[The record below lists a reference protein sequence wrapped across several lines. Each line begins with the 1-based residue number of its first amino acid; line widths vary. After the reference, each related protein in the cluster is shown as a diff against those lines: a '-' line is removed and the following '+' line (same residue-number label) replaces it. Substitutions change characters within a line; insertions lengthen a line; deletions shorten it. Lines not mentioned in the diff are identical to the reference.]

1 MKSRTS
7 VITFILLTV
16 GVVVLI
22 NILANRFFV
31 RLDLT
36 QDNRYTLSRAT
47 KELLRNLE
55 EPVTVTAYFTRKL
68 DPSFD
73 NIRKEFED
81 LLAEYHSISRG
92 MLVYDVKDP
101 LKDEKIEQEAKQAG
115 VMELQVQVRENDQF
129 KAQKAYMGA
138 VVQMGEQ
145 SEVIPAIGQ
154 TQGIE
159 YSLSTAIKK
168 LSVKEK
174 PVIGILQGHGEP
186 PLQKLQQVINALQVL
201 NEVEPV
207 NLTDSTNELS
217 KYKAIAIIAPTDS
230 FPQSHL
236 DQLSRYLAEGHG
248 IFIAIN
254 RVGADQS
261 SQYGIQITTGLETW
275 LSKLGVDI
283 GNTYV
288 VDVQCPVVTLQ
299 QQQGQ
304 YVSIKPVQFYYFPF
318 INTFADH
325 PVSSGL
331 EQVILQFASPVTYS
345 GDSAIQFTP
354 LAMTSKQSGTK
365 PDYSLYEVDKE
376 WAAND
381 FPMSGITVAA
391 ALEGKF
397 AGNVKARIVVVGDG
411 DFPVGGGQGQGQV
424 NPDNVN
430 LAVNSLDWIS
440 DNTGLIELRTKGAT
454 MRPLDEMAEGKRKFL
469 KTMNFSLP
477 LLLVIFYGIFR
488 MQRNRIRKIKRLE
501 VGHV

>member
-7 VITFILLTV
+7 VIPFVLLTV
-16 GVVVLI
+16 CVVVLI

-36 QDNRYTLSRAT
+36 EDNRYTLSQAT

-55 EPVTVTAYFTRKL
+55 EPVTVTTYFTRKL

-81 LLAEYHSISRG
+81 LLSEYHSVSRG
-92 MLVYDVKDP
+92 MLVYDIKDP
-101 LKDEKIEQEAKQAG
+101 LKDEKTEQEAQEAG
-115 VMELQVQVRENDQF
+115 VMELQVQVREDDQF
-129 KAQKAYMGA
+129 KSQKAYLGA
-138 VVQMGEQ
+138 VIQMGNE

-154 TQGIE
+154 TQGME

-186 PLQKLQQVINALQVL
+186 PLQQLQQAISALQVL

-207 NLTDSTNELS
+207 SLTDSTDELS
-217 KYKAIAIIAPTDS
+217 KYKAVAIIAPTDS
-230 FPQSHL
+230 FPPGHL
-236 DQLSRYLAEGHG
+236 DQLSRYLAGGKG
-248 IFIAIN
+248 IFVAIN

-261 SQYGIQITTGLETW
+261 SQWGIPVTTGLETW
-275 LSKLGVDI
+275 LSKWGVDI
-283 GNTYV
+283 GNSYI

-318 INTFADH
+318 INKFADH

-331 EQVILQFASPVTYS
+331 EQIILQFASPVSYT
-345 GDSAIQFTP
+345 GDSSVAFTP
-354 LAMTSKQSGTK
+354 LAMTSERSGTK
-365 PDYSLYEVDKE
+365 PSYSLYEVDKE
-376 WAAND
+376 WTEND
-381 FPMSGITVAA
+381 FPMSGIPVAA
-391 ALEGKF
+391 ALEGKI
-397 AGNVKARIVVVGDG
+397 AGNANARMVVVGDG
-411 DFPVGGGQGQGQV
+411 DFPVGNGQGQV
-424 NPDNVN
+424 NQDNIN
-430 LAVNSLDWIS
+430 LAVNSLDWLS
-440 DNTGLIELRTKGAT
+440 DNTGLIELRTRGAT
-454 MRPLDEMAEGKRKFL
+454 MRPLDEMEEGKRKFL
-469 KTMNFSLP
+469 KYLNFSLP
-477 LLLVIFYGIFR
+477 LLLVILYGVYR
-488 MQRNRIRKIKRLE
+488 MQRNRIRRIKRME

>member
-7 VITFILLTV
+7 VILFLVLTI

-36 QDNRYTLSRAT
+36 QDNRYTLSKAT

-81 LLAEYHSISRG
+81 LLTEYHSISKG
-92 MLVYDVKDP
+92 MMVYEIKDP
-101 LKDEKIEQEAKQAG
+101 LKDEKTEQEAQQAG
-115 VMELQVQVRENDQF
+115 VMELQVQVREDDQF
-129 KAQKAYMGA
+129 KAQKAYLGA
-138 VVQMGEQ
+138 VIKMGEQ

-154 TQGIE
+154 TQGME

-174 PVIGILQGHGEP
+174 PVIGIMQGHGEP
-186 PLQKLQQVINALQVL
+186 PLQKLQQAIYALQVL

-207 NLTDSTNELS
+207 TLTDSTDELS

-236 DQLSRYLAEGHG
+236 DQLSRYLAGGHG
-248 IFIAIN
+248 IFVAIN

-261 SQYGIQITTGLETW
+261 SQWGIPVTTGLETW
-275 LSKLGVDI
+275 LGQLGVDI
-283 GNTYV
+283 GNTYI

-318 INTFADH
+318 ISKFADH

-331 EQVILQFASPVTYS
+331 EQIILQFASPVTYT
-345 GDSAIQFTP
+345 GDSSIAFTP
-354 LAMTSKQSGTK
+354 LAMTSEQSGTK
-365 PDYSLYEVDKE
+365 ASYSLYEVDKE
-376 WAAND
+376 WTEND
-381 FPMSGITVAA
+381 FPMSDIAVAA

-397 AGNVKARIVVVGDG
+397 NGNAKARMVVVGDG
-411 DFPVGGGQGQGQV
+411 DFPVGGGQGQV
-424 NPDNVN
+424 NPDNIN
-430 LAVNSLDWIS
+430 LAVNSIDWLS

-454 MRPLDEMAEGKRKFL
+454 MRPLDEMEEGKRKFL
-469 KTMNFSLP
+469 KYLNFSLP

-488 MQRNRIRKIKRLE
+488 MQRNQVRRTKRME